1 MNSKKLISMISLF
14 IFLLSMPIWA
24 FAMESTT
31 AEIFFKVNNA
41 PGTVIV
47 EAVDDAPL
55 PEQTIF
61 KDVSTGK
68 FDVSISQPGDYYYK
82 IYQNKGTRQ
91 DVNYDNTV
99 FVARITALVD
109 ENNNLYS
116 AVTVYVE
123 KSSQKIGNIEFKNTL
138 IEPEEDISGSETNPT
153 EFEDFSDLSESTTST
168 TDTNGSQPHTGDDSH
183 IGLWLAMMAVS
194 LVGIALANVFY
205 KVFSGKSD
213 KKNSN

>member
-61 KDVSTGK
+61 KNVSTGK

-82 IYQNKGTRQ
+82 IYQNKGTQQ

-153 EFEDFSDLSESTTST
+153 EYEDISEDPIETTTADS
-168 TDTNGSQPHTGDDSH
+168 SAEEPHTGDESH
-183 IGLWLAMMAVS
+183 LGLWFAMMAVS